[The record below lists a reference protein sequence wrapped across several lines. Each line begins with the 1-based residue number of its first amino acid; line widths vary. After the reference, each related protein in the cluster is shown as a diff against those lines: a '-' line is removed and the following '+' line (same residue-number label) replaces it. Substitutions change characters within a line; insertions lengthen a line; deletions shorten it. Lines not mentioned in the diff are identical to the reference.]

1 MKKVGVA
8 ILGLGTVGGGTY
20 EILTKNH
27 DVIKANQ
34 GLDITV
40 EAVLE
45 LNRQRALSL
54 GVPEE
59 NIYSNI
65 AEVVTHP
72 AVDVVV
78 EVIGG
83 VEPAKTFILAALSA
97 GKTVV
102 TANKELIAKHWD
114 EIETIARE
122 YNSGFYF
129 EASCVGGVPIIR
141 TLIDGMQANNITSLV
156 GIINGTTNYILTK
169 MSDEG
174 LEYADVLKEAQKLGY
189 AEANPT
195 ADVEGFDVAYKL
207 TILSS
212 LAFSKKVHLENV
224 HREGISQISKID
236 IEYGKQ
242 LGYTLKLLA
251 IGKNSPAGIEARVHP
266 AFIKNDS
273 PLASVKGS
281 FNAVLLKGDMV
292 DDIMLYG
299 RGAGALPTGSAIVSD
314 IVYAAKQ
321 TEHYYVPFKNVPGA
335 KSDAKF
341 AGDFESE
348 YYVRMDVSDEC
359 GVLSEITAQFGKYK
373 VSMHSVLQKDEN
385 DKENSA
391 TIIFITHKT
400 SEKNF
405 MKAIGEI
412 KKLSNVHSVDAII
425 RVEK

>member
-141 TLIDGMQANNITSLV
+141 TLFDGMQANNITSLV

-359 GVLSEITAQFGKYK
+359 GVLSEITGLFGKYK

-385 DKENSA
+385 DKDNSA
-391 TIIFITHKT
+391 TIIFITHRT
-400 SEKNF
+400 GEKNF

-412 KKLSNVHSVDAII
+412 KKLANVHSVDAII

>member
-27 DVIKANQ
+27 DIIAQTQN
-34 GLDITV
+34 LDVSV

-45 LNRQRALSL
+45 LNRERALSL
-54 GVPEE
+54 GVKPE
-59 NIYSNI
+59 NIFSNI
-65 AEVVTHP
+65 AEVIANP
-72 AVDVVV
+72 NVDVVV

-114 EIETIARE
+114 EIESVARS
-122 YNSGFYF
+122 YNAGFYF

-141 TLIDGMQANNITSLV
+141 TLIDGMQANHITSLV

-174 LEYADVLKEAQKLGY
+174 QEYADVLREAQKLGY

-212 LAFSKKVHLENV
+212 LAFSKKVSLDNV
-224 HREGISQISKID
+224 YREGISGISKVD
-236 IEYGKQ
+236 IQYGKE

-251 IGKNSPAGIEARVHP
+251 IGKNSDKGIEVRVHP
-266 AFIKNDS
+266 AFISNDN

-314 IVYAAKQ
+314 ILYAAKQ
-321 TEHYYVPFKNVPGA
+321 TSHYYVPFRNQPGVR
-335 KSDAKF
+335 SDAKF
-341 AGDFESE
+341 ATDFSCE
-348 YYVRMDVSDEC
+348 YYVRMKVSDEC
-359 GVLSEITAQFGKYK
+359 GILSDITGVFGKHR
-373 VSMHSVLQKDEN
+373 VSLTAVMQRGELADDV
-385 DKENSA
+385 

-400 SEKNF
+400 AEKCLR
-405 MKAIGEI
+405 KAIEEI
-412 KKLSNVHSVDAII
+412 RKLEGVRSVDAVI

>member
-314 IVYAAKQ
+314 IVYASKQ
-321 TEHYYVPFKNVPGA
+321 TEHYYVPFKNAPGA
-335 KSDAKF
+335 KTDAKF
-341 AGDFESE
+341 ASDFESE

-359 GVLSEITAQFGKYK
+359 GVLSEITGLFGKYK

-385 DKENSA
+385 DKDNSA
-391 TIIFITHKT
+391 TIIFITHRT
-400 SEKNF
+400 GEKNF
-405 MKAIGEI
+405 MKAIDEI
-412 KKLSNVHSVDAII
+412 KKLANVHSVDAII

>member
-27 DVIKANQ
+27 DVIRANQ
-34 GLDITV
+34 GLDVTV

-45 LNRQRALSL
+45 LNRARALSL
-54 GVPEE
+54 GLPEE
-59 NIYSNI
+59 KIFSNI
-65 AEVVTHP
+65 AEVVTNP
-72 AVDVVV
+72 SVDVVV

-83 VEPAKTFILAALSA
+83 VEPAKSFILAALQA

-102 TANKELIAKHWD
+102 TANKELISKHWE
-114 EIETIARE
+114 EIETTARE
-122 YNSGFYF
+122 YNTGFYY

-141 TLIDGMQANNITSLV
+141 TLTDGMQANNITSLV

-174 LEYADVLKEAQKLGY
+174 LEYADVLKEAQRLGY

-212 LAFSKKVHLENV
+212 LAFSKKVRLENV
-224 HREGISQISKID
+224 YREGISQISKED
-236 IEYGKQ
+236 IEYGKS

-251 IGKNSPAGIEARVHP
+251 IGKNSPAGIEVRVHP
-266 AFIKNDS
+266 AFIRNDN

-314 IVYAAKQ
+314 IVYAAKRVDP
-321 TEHYYVPFKNVPGA
+321 YYVPFKNTPGA

-341 AGDFESE
+341 ASDFDCA
-348 YYVRMDVSDEC
+348 YYVRMEVSDEC
-359 GVLSEITAQFGKYK
+359 GVLAEIAGAFGKHK
-373 VSMHSVLQKDEN
+373 VSMHSVMQKERTEE
-385 DKENSA
+385 KGA

-405 MKAIGEI
+405 KKAIADIE
-412 KKLSNVHSVDAII
+412 KLADVHAVKAMI